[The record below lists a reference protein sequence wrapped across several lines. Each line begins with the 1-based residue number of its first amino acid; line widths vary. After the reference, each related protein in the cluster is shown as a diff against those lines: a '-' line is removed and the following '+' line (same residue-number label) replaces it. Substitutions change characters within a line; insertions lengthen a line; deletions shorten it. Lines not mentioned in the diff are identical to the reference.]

1 MTTEIEE
8 VKELLSQRAKLWEQE
23 QLVTEKIKELKQRYE
38 KSQSG
43 IEIGCIVKDKKG
55 NIYKVAEMEFW
66 DMDMEVH
73 TIKAYPKKKDGS
85 FSTATRNLWK
95 NQDGIVVISS

>member
-1 MTTEIEE
+1 MAGIDE
-8 VKELLSQRAKLWEQE
+8 VNALLRQRADLWEQE
-23 QLVTEKIKELKQRYE
+23 RAVTKKIKEAKLQYE

-43 IEIGCIVKDKKG
+43 IEIGCVVKDKKG

-66 DMDMEVH
+66 DMDMGVH

-95 NQDGIVVISS
+95 FQDGIEVVR